1 MKTLIFK
8 DFLMMCYFRMF
19 CSFFIFT
26 IQRIMHLIKLLI
38 NTDAVTNFNGMIRIK
53 VVEFIKT

>member
-1 MKTLIFK
+1 
-8 DFLMMCYFRMF
+8 MCNFRMYF
-19 CSFFIFT
+19 SFFIFT

-53 VVEFIKT
+53 VIEFIKT